1 MCFLNLLTAISFRIN
16 ASFYIGFFYP
26 LSQFSQ
32 RFLFLL
38 SPLFFVSPTLSII
51 LLRRHLHNIYINVN
65 IIVMCK
71 FLFSD
76 FTIYLH
82 IVKKQVTILKLL
94 KSIIPI
100 VVILHQILIFLP
112 HGL

>member
-1 MCFLNLLTAISFRIN
+1 M
-16 ASFYIGFFYP
+16 
-26 LSQFSQ
+26 
-32 RFLFLL
+32 
-38 SPLFFVSPTLSII
+38 
-51 LLRRHLHNIYINVN
+51 NVN

-100 VVILHQILIFLP
+100 VVILHKILIFLP